1 MDKHIQFK
9 DQVYRE
15 ERKPSK
21 KEVTVVAEVLNEENE
36 KLTGR
41 IKALESEVRG
51 LKKVESWKY
60 KAWKN
65 IKWWYGMNA
74 QDTVNRILKHAA
86 AVGLGVY
93 VVYKIGMEFA
103 PALMGPLSNI
113 VGRAVS
119 ALLSF

>member
-1 MDKHIQFK
+1 MNEFK
-9 DQVYRE
+9 DSVYRE
-15 ERKPSK
+15 VTVPTK
-21 KEVTVVAEVLNEENE
+21 KEVTAVAEVLNEENE

-41 IKALESEVRG
+41 IKALEAEVRG

-74 QDTVNRILKHAA
+74 QDEVNLALKHAA
-86 AVGLGVY
+86 IIIASTY
-93 VVYKIGMEFA
+93 AEYKLGMEFI
-103 PALMGPLSNI
+103 PTVMGPLSD
-113 VGRAVS
+113 VVCRGLK

>member
-1 MDKHIQFK
+1 MKDEHIQFK

-15 ERKPSK
+15 VKPSK
-21 KEVTVVAEVLNEENE
+21 KEVTNVATALNEENE

-65 IKWWYGMNA
+65 FRWWYGMNA
-74 QDTVNRILKHAA
+74 HDAVMKIAKASA

-93 VVYKIGMEFA
+93 VVYKLGMEFA